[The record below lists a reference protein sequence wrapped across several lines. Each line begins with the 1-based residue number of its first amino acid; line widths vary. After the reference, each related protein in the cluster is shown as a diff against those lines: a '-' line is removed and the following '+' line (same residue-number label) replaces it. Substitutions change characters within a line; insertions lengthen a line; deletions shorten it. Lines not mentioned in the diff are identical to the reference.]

1 VTKNG
6 LKVSVSHGNN
16 FLPNRKHT
24 EFFLCII
31 GFYIFLNAM
40 HTISANIS
48 LDVSIF
54 CDITISYFSSGD
66 VELYHLLHELF
77 CKKLLH
83 LSYLNKIAT
92 TLCKFSLLRSIHV
105 ALFLHSKLLS
115 SQEWYL
121 FGTRSP
127 WCDWVWA
134 QNLG

>member
-1 VTKNG
+1 
-6 LKVSVSHGNN
+6 
-16 FLPNRKHT
+16 
-24 EFFLCII
+24 
-31 GFYIFLNAM
+31 M
-40 HTISANIS
+40 HTISVNIS
-48 LDVSIF
+48 LDVIIF

-83 LSYLNKIAT
+83 LSYLNMIAT

-105 ALFLHSKLLS
+105 ALYLHSKLLS

-127 WCDWVWA
+127 WCDWFWA